1 MLVFFKVAGRQE
13 DKAKLVDLWARRS
26 GHTLDHNFQCCKCKL
41 RLDMSRNLAFLEAVL
56 ELNCITS
63 NKSVSYQLVHL
74 PRQEDEDI
82 FLFHR
87 LKVHRSHKVATHFGL
102 RIHFSIR
109 CGSYGQPSSKSV
121 GLAKT
126 CVAPTRQGRQ
136 ALNNIV
142 KGKWPA
148 YISKSVV
155 KVPKLPVDLMDR
167 ILNVDHPGR
176 EAPSSL

>member
-1 MLVFFKVAGRQE
+1 MHK
-13 DKAKLVDLWARRS
+13 
-26 GHTLDHNFQCCKCKL
+26 
-41 RLDMSRNLAFLEAVL
+41 
-56 ELNCITS
+56 
-63 NKSVSYQLVHL
+63 
-74 PRQEDEDI
+74 
-82 FLFHR
+82 
-87 LKVHRSHKVATHFGL
+87 SHKVATHFGL
-102 RIHFSIR
+102 KIHFCTR
-109 CGSYGQPSSKSV
+109 CGSYGQPSGKSV

-155 KVPKLPVDLMDR
+155 KVPKLPIDLMDR